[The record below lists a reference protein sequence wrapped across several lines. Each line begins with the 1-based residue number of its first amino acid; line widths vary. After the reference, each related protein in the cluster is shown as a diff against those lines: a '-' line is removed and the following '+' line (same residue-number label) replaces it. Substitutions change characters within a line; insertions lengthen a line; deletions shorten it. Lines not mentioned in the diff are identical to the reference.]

1 MKRGDFMSSLNY
13 ENNRMD
19 YSKYPYFNGY
29 LDYYNNAVMMQGGC
43 RCKKSYFRVLNA
55 YADKPI
61 DIQVN
66 EILMAEDLKI
76 GGLTKYVKFEPGK
89 YHVKI
94 YDASNSKN
102 LIFESNLDIGKN
114 LAYTGVIARDD
125 DDPDDISILMVPE
138 EKESSIKG
146 KMSSLRLT
154 NIALNAPELELV
166 AQDGTVL
173 FSGVGYSD
181 ASGNIAIPS
190 GAYTLYLRDKN
201 TKNNMLK
208 IPYVDFAPRMHYNLF
223 VAEKE
228 ASNDLQLIIPEDGVN
243 YLELC

>member
-1 MKRGDFMSSLNY
+1 MKRGEFMSSIN

-29 LDYYNNAVMMQGGC
+29 LDYYKNAVMQQGGC
-43 RCKKSYFRVLNA
+43 RCKKSYFRILNA

-76 GGLTKYVKFEPGK
+76 GGLTKYVKFEPGT
-89 YHVKI
+89 YDVKI
-94 YDASNSKN
+94 YDSNSTN
-102 LIFESNLDIGKN
+102 VIFETILEMGRN
-114 LAYTGVIARDD
+114 LAYTGVITKDD
-125 DDPDDISILMVPE
+125 DDPEDMSILMVPE
-138 EKESSIKG
+138 EKENAIKG
-146 KMSSLRLT
+146 KMSSVRLT
-154 NIALNAPELELV
+154 NIALNAPEMELV

-173 FSGVGYSD
+173 FSGIDYGD

-190 GAYTLYLRDKN
+190 GMYTLYLRDKN
-201 TKNNMLK
+201 TKNNVLK

-223 VAEKE
+223 IAEKE
-228 ASNDLQLIIPEDGVN
+228 DGKDFQLIIPEDGVN

>member
-1 MKRGDFMSSLNY
+1 MKRGEFMSSIN

-29 LDYYNNAVMMQGGC
+29 LDYYNNVAMQGGC
-43 RCKKSYFRVLNA
+43 RCKKSYFRILNA

-76 GGLTKYVKFEPGK
+76 GGLTKYVKFEPGT

-94 YDASNSKN
+94 YDALDSKN
-102 LIFESNLDIGKN
+102 LIFETNLKMGRN
-114 LAYTGVIARDD
+114 LAYTGVVTRDD
-125 DDPDDISILMVPE
+125 DDPEDISILMVPE
-138 EKESSIKG
+138 EKENSIKG
-146 KMSSLRLT
+146 KMSSVRLT
-154 NIALNAPELELV
+154 NIALNAPEMELV

-173 FSGVGYSD
+173 FSHVDYGD

-190 GAYTLYLRDKN
+190 GIYTLYLRNIN
-201 TKNNMLK
+201 TKNNVLK
-208 IPYVDFAPRMHYNLF
+208 LPYVDFAPRMHYNLF
-223 VAEKE
+223 IAEKE
-228 ASNDLQLIIPEDGVN
+228 ESKDIQLIIPEDGVN

>member
-1 MKRGDFMSSLNY
+1 MKRGEFMSSIN

-19 YSKYPYFNGY
+19 YNKYPYFNGY
-29 LDYYNNAVMMQGGC
+29 LDYYKNAVMLQGGC
-43 RCKKSYFRVLNA
+43 RCKKSYFRILNA

-66 EILMAEDLKI
+66 EILMAEDLRI
-76 GGLTKYVKFEPGK
+76 GGLTKYVKFEPGT

-94 YDASNSKN
+94 YDALNSKN
-102 LIFESNLDIGKN
+102 LIFETRLEMGRN

-138 EKESSIKG
+138 EKENSIKG
-146 KMSSLRLT
+146 KMSSVRLT

-173 FSGVGYSD
+173 ISDVDYGD
-181 ASGNIAIPS
+181 ASVNIAIPS
-190 GAYTLYLRDKN
+190 GMYTLYLRNKSN
-201 TKNNMLK
+201 KNNVLK

-223 VAEKE
+223 IAEKE
-228 ASNDLQLIIPEDGVN
+228 DSKDIQLIIPEDGVN

>member
-1 MKRGDFMSSLNY
+1 MSSIN

-29 LDYYNNAVMMQGGC
+29 LDYYKNAVMQQGGC
-43 RCKKSYFRVLNA
+43 RCKKSYFRILNA

-76 GGLTKYVKFEPGK
+76 GGLTKYVKFEPGT

-94 YDASNSKN
+94 YDALDSKN
-102 LIFESNLDIGKN
+102 LIFETNLKMGRN
-114 LAYTGVIARDD
+114 LAYTGVVTRDD
-125 DDPDDISILMVPE
+125 DDPEDISILMVPE
-138 EKESSIKG
+138 EKENSIKG
-146 KMSSLRLT
+146 RMSSVRLT
-154 NIALNAPELELV
+154 NIALNAPEMELV

-173 FSGVGYSD
+173 FSHVDYGD
-181 ASGNIAIPS
+181 ASVNIAIPS
-190 GAYTLYLRDKN
+190 GTYTLYLRNKN
-201 TKNNMLK
+201 TKNNVLK
-208 IPYVDFAPRMHYNLF
+208 LPYVDFAPRMHYNLF
-223 VAEKE
+223 IAEKE
-228 ASNDLQLIIPEDGVN
+228 ENNDIQLIIPEDGVN

>member
-1 MKRGDFMSSLNY
+1 MKRGEFMSSIN

-29 LDYYNNAVMMQGGC
+29 LDYYKNAVMQQGGC
-43 RCKKSYFRVLNA
+43 RCKKSYFRILNA

-76 GGLTKYVKFEPGK
+76 GGLTKYVKFEPGT

-94 YDASNSKN
+94 YDALDSKN
-102 LIFESNLDIGKN
+102 LIFETNLKMGRN
-114 LAYTGVIARDD
+114 LAYTGVVTRDD
-125 DDPDDISILMVPE
+125 DDPEDISILMVPE
-138 EKESSIKG
+138 EKENSIKG
-146 KMSSLRLT
+146 RMSSVRLT
-154 NIALNAPELELV
+154 NIALNAPEMELV

-173 FSGVGYSD
+173 FSHVDYGD
-181 ASGNIAIPS
+181 ASVNIAIPS
-190 GAYTLYLRDKN
+190 GTYTLYLRNKN
-201 TKNNMLK
+201 TKNNVLK
-208 IPYVDFAPRMHYNLF
+208 LPYVDFSPRMHYNLF
-223 VAEKE
+223 IAEKE
-228 ASNDLQLIIPEDGVN
+228 ENNDIQLIIPEDGVN

>member
-1 MKRGDFMSSLNY
+1 MKRGEFMSFN
-13 ENNRMD
+13 EKNGID
-19 YSKYPYFNGY
+19 YSKYPYFNRY
-29 LDYYNNAVMMQGGC
+29 LDYFNNAVMLKEGC
-43 RCKKSYFRVLNA
+43 RCKKSYFRILNA
-55 YADKPI
+55 YGGKNI

-76 GGLTKYVKFEPGK
+76 GGLTKYVKFQPGT

-102 LIFESNLDIGKN
+102 LIFESDLEIGKN

-138 EKESSIKG
+138 EKENAIKG

-154 NIALNAPELELV
+154 NIALNAPEMELV

-173 FSGVGYSD
+173 FSDIGYGD
-181 ASGNIAIPS
+181 ASVNIAVPS
-190 GAYTLYLRDKN
+190 GMYTLYLRNKN
-201 TKNNMLK
+201 TKNNVLK
-208 IPYVDFAPRMHYNLF
+208 MPYVDFATRMHYNLF
-223 VAEKE
+223 IAHKE
-228 ASNDLQLIIPEDGVN
+228 EGKDIQLIIPEDGVN

>member
-1 MKRGDFMSSLNY
+1 MKRGEFMSSIN

-29 LDYYNNAVMMQGGC
+29 LDYYKNAVMQQGGC
-43 RCKKSYFRVLNA
+43 RCKKSYFRILNA

-76 GGLTKYVKFEPGK
+76 GGLTKYVKFEPGT

-94 YDASNSKN
+94 YDALDSKN
-102 LIFESNLDIGKN
+102 LIFETNLKMGRN
-114 LAYTGVIARDD
+114 LAYTGVVTRDD
-125 DDPDDISILMVPE
+125 DDPEDISILMVPE
-138 EKESSIKG
+138 EKENSIKG
-146 KMSSLRLT
+146 RMSSVRLT
-154 NIALNAPELELV
+154 NIALNTPEMELV

-173 FSGVGYSD
+173 FSHVDYGD
-181 ASGNIAIPS
+181 ASVNIAIPS
-190 GAYTLYLRDKN
+190 GTYTLYLRNKN
-201 TKNNMLK
+201 TKNNVLK
-208 IPYVDFAPRMHYNLF
+208 LPYVDFAPRMHYNLF
-223 VAEKE
+223 ITEKE
-228 ASNDLQLIIPEDGVN
+228 ENNDIQLIIPEDGVN

>member
-1 MKRGDFMSSLNY
+1 MSSIN

-29 LDYYNNAVMMQGGC
+29 LDYYNNVAMQGGC
-43 RCKKSYFRVLNA
+43 RCKKSYFRILNA

-76 GGLTKYVKFEPGK
+76 GGLTKYVKFEPGT

-94 YDASNSKN
+94 YDALDSKN
-102 LIFESNLDIGKN
+102 LIFETNLKMGRN
-114 LAYTGVIARDD
+114 LAYTGVVTRDD
-125 DDPDDISILMVPE
+125 DDPEDISILMVPE
-138 EKESSIKG
+138 EKENSIKG
-146 KMSSLRLT
+146 KMSSVRLT
-154 NIALNAPELELV
+154 NIALNAPEMELV

-173 FSGVGYSD
+173 FSHVDYGD

-190 GAYTLYLRDKN
+190 GIYTLYLRNIN
-201 TKNNMLK
+201 TKNNVLK
-208 IPYVDFAPRMHYNLF
+208 LPYVDFAPRMHYNLF
-223 VAEKE
+223 IAEKE
-228 ASNDLQLIIPEDGVN
+228 ESKDIQLIIPEDGVN

>member
-1 MKRGDFMSSLNY
+1 MSSIN

-29 LDYYNNAVMMQGGC
+29 LDYYNNVAMQGGC
-43 RCKKSYFRVLNA
+43 RCKKSYFRILNA

-76 GGLTKYVKFEPGK
+76 GGLTKYVKFEPGT

-94 YDASNSKN
+94 YDALDSKN
-102 LIFESNLDIGKN
+102 LIFETNLKMGRN
-114 LAYTGVIARDD
+114 LAYTGVVTRDD
-125 DDPDDISILMVPE
+125 DDPEDISILMVPE
-138 EKESSIKG
+138 EKENSIKG
-146 KMSSLRLT
+146 KMSSVRLT
-154 NIALNAPELELV
+154 NIALNAPEMELV

-173 FSGVGYSD
+173 FSHVAYGD

-190 GAYTLYLRDKN
+190 GIYTLYLRNIN
-201 TKNNMLK
+201 TKNNVLK
-208 IPYVDFAPRMHYNLF
+208 LPYVDFAPRMHYNLF
-223 VAEKE
+223 IAEKE
-228 ASNDLQLIIPEDGVN
+228 ESKDIQLIIPEDGVN

>member
-1 MKRGDFMSSLNY
+1 MKRGEFMSSIN

-29 LDYYNNAVMMQGGC
+29 LDYYKNAVMQQGGC
-43 RCKKSYFRVLNA
+43 RCKKSYFRILNA

-76 GGLTKYVKFEPGK
+76 GGLTKYVKFEPGT

-94 YDASNSKN
+94 YDALDSKN
-102 LIFESNLDIGKN
+102 LIFETNLKMGRN
-114 LAYTGVIARDD
+114 LAYTGVVTRDD
-125 DDPDDISILMVPE
+125 DDPEDISILMVPE
-138 EKESSIKG
+138 EKENSIKG
-146 KMSSLRLT
+146 RMSSVRLT
-154 NIALNAPELELV
+154 NIALNAPEMELV

-173 FSGVGYSD
+173 FSHVDYGD
-181 ASGNIAIPS
+181 ASVNIAIPS
-190 GAYTLYLRDKN
+190 GTYTLYLRNKN
-201 TKNNMLK
+201 TKNNVLK
-208 IPYVDFAPRMHYNLF
+208 LPYVDFAPRMHYNLF
-223 VAEKE
+223 IAEKE
-228 ASNDLQLIIPEDGVN
+228 ENNDIQLIIPEDGVN

>member
-1 MKRGDFMSSLNY
+1 MKRGEFMSSIN

-29 LDYYNNAVMMQGGC
+29 LDYYKNAVMQQGGC
-43 RCKKSYFRVLNA
+43 RCKKSYFRILNA

-76 GGLTKYVKFEPGK
+76 GGLTKYVKFEPGT
-89 YHVKI
+89 YDVKI
-94 YDASNSKN
+94 YDSDSASV
-102 LIFESNLDIGKN
+102 IFETRLEMGRN
-114 LAYTGVIARDD
+114 LAYTGVITRDD
-125 DDPDDISILMVPE
+125 DNPEDISILMVPE
-138 EKESSIKG
+138 EKENAIKG
-146 KMSSLRLT
+146 KMSSVRLT
-154 NIALNAPELELV
+154 NIAFNAPEMELV

-173 FSGVGYSD
+173 FSGIAYGD
-181 ASGNIAIPS
+181 ASSNIAIPS
-190 GAYTLYLRDKN
+190 GLYTLYLRDKN
-201 TKNNMLK
+201 TKNNVLK

-223 VAEKE
+223 IAEKE
-228 ASNDLQLIIPEDGVN
+228 DSKDFQLIIPEDGVN

>member
-1 MKRGDFMSSLNY
+1 MKRGEFMSSIN

-29 LDYYNNAVMMQGGC
+29 LDYYNNVAMQGGC
-43 RCKKSYFRVLNA
+43 RCKKSYFRIFNA

-76 GGLTKYVKFEPGK
+76 GGLTKYVKFEPGT

-94 YDASNSKN
+94 YDALDSKN
-102 LIFESNLDIGKN
+102 LIFETNLKMGRN
-114 LAYTGVIARDD
+114 LAYTGVVTRDD
-125 DDPDDISILMVPE
+125 DDPEDISILMVPE
-138 EKESSIKG
+138 EKENSIKG
-146 KMSSLRLT
+146 KMSSVRLT
-154 NIALNAPELELV
+154 NIALNAPEMELV

-173 FSGVGYSD
+173 FSHVDYGD

-190 GAYTLYLRDKN
+190 GIYTLYLRNIN
-201 TKNNMLK
+201 TKNNVLK
-208 IPYVDFAPRMHYNLF
+208 LPYVDFAPRMHYNLF
-223 VAEKE
+223 IAEKE
-228 ASNDLQLIIPEDGVN
+228 ESKDIQLIIPEDGVN

>member
-1 MKRGDFMSSLNY
+1 MKRGEFMSSIN

-29 LDYYNNAVMMQGGC
+29 LDYYKNAVMQQGGC
-43 RCKKSYFRVLNA
+43 RCKKSYFRILNA

-76 GGLTKYVKFEPGK
+76 GGLTKYVKFEPGT

-94 YDASNSKN
+94 YDALDSKN
-102 LIFESNLDIGKN
+102 LIFETNLKMGRN
-114 LAYTGVIARDD
+114 LAYTGVVTRDD
-125 DDPDDISILMVPE
+125 DDPEDISILMVPE
-138 EKESSIKG
+138 EKENSIKG
-146 KMSSLRLT
+146 RMSSLRLT
-154 NIALNAPELELV
+154 NIALNAPEMELV

-173 FSGVGYSD
+173 FSHVDYGD
-181 ASGNIAIPS
+181 ASVNIAIPS
-190 GAYTLYLRDKN
+190 GTYTLYLRNKN
-201 TKNNMLK
+201 TKNNVLK
-208 IPYVDFAPRMHYNLF
+208 LPYVDFAPRMHYNLF
-223 VAEKE
+223 IAEKE
-228 ASNDLQLIIPEDGVN
+228 ENNDIQLIIPEDGVN